1 MSNGLIGIRSDLN
14 DANAL
19 KSHINSDNSNIF
31 LTHLI
36 SSGSTK
42 KRYEYW
48 NNTQVEDEDTEKFL
62 ISPEVVNQIDYINS
76 LGAEILS
83 RNILLSREANPTLN
97 SYDVVPANFFKTD
110 FRNQVRESNE
120 FIDSDTFV
128 FTEEM
133 KRHAYRAYNK
143 WNSVIT
149 SLPDNDTDPSRK
161 ILTINHFQ
169 SLGANTL
176 GSVMTDATSYSSEE
190 PELASTQI
198 FKKYAKTGYNVSNI
212 HKYNDYIAD
221 PELFYHIQLHE
232 IGHIL
237 GIGTLW
243 HVDGSLKD
251 TPQGNSLLLKDRTDS
266 DGNLHDL
273 YTGAK
278 TLDVYKYY
286 NADGT
291 AMPDKNYIN
300 NDYSDVS
307 QCEGIPLEDYG
318 SSGTNGK
325 HPEEG
330 NRFNDTG
337 HQISDNNITIDGV
350 YYPGL
355 GHELMT
361 GFFDRS
367 NQMPLS
373 AISIGFLEDMGYGVD
388 YSKADE
394 YILGTGANNAL
405 ECVTSITFL
414 QIVETN
420 SGKKYVL
427 NNETTYNKDL
437 QYGFGKGTYIIKNVP
452 ETHPMAI
459 LNNGKT
465 DKITYSGDDN
475 NKNEA
480 VEILN
485 STADGIYDFYYGD
498 ITVTVLDDFDD
509 ISIYCQFHGYMGGE
523 NLFRYAEACQLDDP
537 INLVSGIVPN
547 WMQPEYYDSNSPLF
561 QSGKVTTTVN
571 PGDIKNSNS
580 AYSNKGITTLNPFR
594 SWCAPTAAA
603 CMLGHLNSNYTLPLN
618 VNIPGDGF
626 KAEETLASSTIFW
639 DSGNGWGDYL
649 LDGPNNRETVGANPT
664 INTDFGFYMNTN
676 NVGRDGTNGNS
687 PNGTLTINIFQ
698 GLKTFFE
705 IFGVTD
711 SFNQPIVGIVNLNP
725 LGLQGKIPDY
735 WLGKVLSLLNQE
747 KETEIFNT
755 IKHEIDN
762 NRTVLGC
769 FKYWSLTPSALGSFP
784 TQDKTIHFYDIAE
797 NVDVNEETG
806 EEYKFENLDNDNSL
820 GHTVCIIGYILADS
834 NHNTNWIIVRD
845 NQFSTE
851 PYVAIPFN
859 GTDSGNSTKGFSNLI
874 ACIFVN
880 PDDATQ
886 QPTSVTTTLVANY
899 IDNNL
904 RITTESLNDD
914 ILNIA
919 KNLKRSYDYVN
930 ELNVNLDNN
939 TITVELGNYNKDL
952 DISSCIE
959 EFDSYYSSDIND
971 PDPND
976 DTTVRS
982 LRCEI
987 TVDGYIKRKDF
998 FVKSLGNAIPYFG
1011 FYENTFNSIHDDI
1024 EGNQIENLDLN
1035 YEAEYRFVGA
1045 GAQSLQNYPF
1055 KIGVYPDTNTTD
1067 ILRLIQL
1074 SNGDLPVSDDG
1085 LHTMRANKEFIDDT
1099 DADKLSSMLGT
1110 EIDTLEWYDE
1120 DGNLLEN
1127 QSGSDISISGA
1138 DTKSNPNRITI
1149 KLKYRPLNYLGH
1161 KTTSRLFYRC
1171 ETNKSLNNQILIS
1184 TPHNVVK
1191 IFDYSLLDNKYRKD
1205 LVTNTT
1211 LFNGKGAI
1219 TSNMEEGQSLL
1230 EFNVDIRGFFIR
1242 AIQRIERLIVFSDEI
1257 LKKRK
1262 QEIDNGTIFNGN
1274 KLRIDPR
1281 GNIVGERE
1289 YKLSKVGLF
1298 EGQHLWKGMY
1308 MEVFATYTDSE
1319 SSTVAS
1325 AFNLS
1330 EFHGRSHSFGVDIN
1344 HSQYDVSLPSGK
1356 DDTITHELFHGLGII
1371 PSRTVYTDSSESNQ
1385 ILPKVTT
1392 ETMGPDV
1399 IDIGPDPIVEGDTL
1413 AFYPNDT
1420 YPELSAKYKEYT
1432 DSVTWTDWS
1441 DLYDEIKK
1449 GNNIQDGSKVP
1460 LENFGGQGTQGA
1472 HFERFGFFN
1481 DNGEIGS
1488 NTQFYLGA
1496 GNELMIGYI
1505 IRGLPTI
1512 ITGLTIG
1519 AAKAVI
1525 ENDGVKVF
1533 KTFRDDG
1540 EVVPFNATNEEMDT
1554 IPWHKSPNNVID
1566 PINFDRT
1573 RYNGNLDSFTN
1584 KTTSQFLRFNRFT
1597 NISRSSTNG
1606 INAISR
1612 IEDGTN
1618 DLPSI
1623 PMCNCGFGFNLPKI
1637 IFNEN

>member
-83 RNILLSREANPTLN
+83 RNILLSREANPTPN
-97 SYDVVPANFFKTD
+97 RYDVVPANFFKTD
-110 FRNQVRESNE
+110 FRNQVRELND

-143 WNSVIT
+143 WNSIIT
-149 SLPDNDTDPSRK
+149 SLPDNATDPSRQ
-161 ILTINHFQ
+161 ILTINYFQ

-251 TPQGNSLLLKDRTDS
+251 TPQGNSLLLKDQNDS

-278 TLDVYKYY
+278 ALDVYKYY

-307 QCEGIPLEDYG
+307 QCVGIPLEDYG

-355 GHELMT
+355 GHELTT
-361 GFFDRS
+361 GFFDGS

-394 YILGTGANNAL
+394 YILGTGANNVL

-498 ITVTVLDDFDD
+498 ITVTVLEDFDD
-509 ISIYCQFHGYMGGE
+509 ISIYCQFHRYMGGE

-547 WMQPEYYDSNSPLF
+547 WMQPEYYDSNSQLF

-571 PGDIKNSNS
+571 PGDIRNSNL
-580 AYSNKGITTLNPFR
+580 AYSNKGITSLNPFR

-603 CMLGHLNSNYTLPLN
+603 CMLGHLNNNYTLPLN
-618 VNIPGDGF
+618 VNILGDGF
-626 KAEETLASSTIFW
+626 KAEETLASSTIIW

-705 IFGVTD
+705 GFGVTE
-711 SFNQPIVGIVNLNP
+711 SFNQPIVGIVNINP
-725 LGLQGKIPDY
+725 LSRQGKMPDY
-735 WLGKVLSLLNQE
+735 WQGKALFILIQE
-747 KETEIFNT
+747 IETEIFNT

-806 EEYKFENLDNDNSL
+806 EEYKFENLDNNNSL

-859 GTDSGNSTKGFSNLI
+859 GTDSGNSTEGFSNLI

-886 QPTSVTTTLVANY
+886 QPPSVTNTIVASY

-919 KNLKRSYDYVN
+919 KNLKRTYDYVN
-930 ELNVNLDNN
+930 DLNVNLDNN
-939 TITVELGNYNKDL
+939 TITVQLGNYNKDL

-976 DTTVRS
+976 DTTVRR
-982 LRCEI
+982 LRCEV

-1067 ILRLIQL
+1067 ILRLIKL
-1074 SNGDLPVSDDG
+1074 SNGDSPVSGDG
-1085 LHTMRANKEFIDDT
+1085 LHTMRANKEFIDNT
-1099 DADKLSSMLGT
+1099 DADKLSCMLGT

-1120 DGNLLEN
+1120 DGNLLDN
-1127 QSGSDISISGA
+1127 QSGSDIRISAA
-1138 DTKSNPNRITI
+1138 DTKSKPNRITI

-1205 LVTNTT
+1205 TATNTT
-1211 LFNGKGAI
+1211 LFNGGEKI
-1219 TSNMEEGQSLL
+1219 TSDMESGQSLL
-1230 EFNVDIRGFFIR
+1230 EYDPDIRIFFIR
-1242 AIQRIERLIVFSDEI
+1242 AIQRIERLMVFSDET

-1262 QEIDNGTIFNGN
+1262 QEIDDNTIFSGDSIYGDNYGN
-1274 KLRIDPR
+1274 KR
-1281 GNIVGERE
+1281 
-1289 YKLSKVGLF
+1289 YKNSNVGLF

-1308 MEVFATYTDSE
+1308 MEQFNTYTNSKIGA
-1319 SSTVAS
+1319 VAS
-1325 AFNLS
+1325 AFNVS

-1344 HSQYDVSLPSGK
+1344 RFRYDGSLPSGK
-1356 DDTITHELFHGLGII
+1356 DDVITHELFHGLGII
-1371 PSRTVYTDSSESNQ
+1371 PSRKVYTDSSKTNQ
-1385 ILPKVTT
+1385 ILPKTTT
-1392 ETMGPDV
+1392 ETMGAG
-1399 IDIGPDPIVEGDTL
+1399 IINIGPDPIFEGNDV

-1420 YPELSAKYKEYT
+1420 YPELCAKYKEYT
-1432 DSVTWTDWS
+1432 DSVTWTDWTG
-1441 DLYDEIKK
+1441 LYDEITEV
-1449 GNNIQDGSKVP
+1449 NNIQDGSKVP
-1460 LENFGGQGTQGA
+1460 LENFGGESTSGA

-1505 IRGLPTI
+1505 IRGFPTI

-1554 IPWHKSPNNVID
+1554 IPWHKSPNRVIE

-1573 RYNGNLDSFTN
+1573 RYNGNLDSFTG
-1584 KTTSQFLRFNRFT
+1584 KTTSQFLEFNRFT
-1597 NISRSSTNG
+1597 NISQSSING

-1612 IEDGTN
+1612 IEAETN
-1618 DLPSI
+1618 DLPSRH
-1623 PMCNCGFGFNLPKI
+1623 MCNCGFGFNLPKI

>member
-1 MSNGLIGIRSDLN
+1 
-14 DANAL
+14 
-19 KSHINSDNSNIF
+19 
-31 LTHLI
+31 
-36 SSGSTK
+36 
-42 KRYEYW
+42 
-48 NNTQVEDEDTEKFL
+48 
-62 ISPEVVNQIDYINS
+62 
-76 LGAEILS
+76 
-83 RNILLSREANPTLN
+83 PTPN
-97 SYDVVPANFFKTD
+97 SYDVVPDNFFRTD
-110 FRNQVRESNE
+110 FRNQVREVTG

-128 FTEEM
+128 FTAEM
-133 KRHAYRAYNK
+133 KRQSYRAYNT
-143 WNSVIT
+143 WNSIIT
-149 SLPDNDTDPSRK
+149 SLPENDTDSSRQ

-169 SLGANTL
+169 SLGTNTL
-176 GSVMTDATSYSSEE
+176 GSAMTDATSYSSEE
-190 PELASTQI
+190 PDLASSQI
-198 FKKYAKTGYNVSNI
+198 FQKYALNGYNVSNI

-221 PELFYHIQLHE
+221 PELFYNIQLHE

-251 TPQGNSLLLKDRTDS
+251 TPEGNSLLLKDQTDS

-278 TLDVYKYY
+278 ALDVYNYY

-307 QCEGIPLEDYG
+307 QCVGIPLEDYG

-337 HQISDNNITIDGV
+337 HQISDNNITIGGV

-394 YILGTGANNAL
+394 YILGTGANNIL

-452 ETHPMAI
+452 DTHPMAI

-465 DKITYSGDDN
+465 DKITYSGNDN

-509 ISIYCQFHGYMGGE
+509 ISIYCQYHGYMGGE
-523 NLFRYAEACQLDDP
+523 NLFKYAEACQLDDP

-547 WMQPEYYDSNSPLF
+547 WMQPKYYDSNSPLV

-571 PGDIKNSNS
+571 PGDITNSNS
-580 AYSNKGITTLNPFR
+580 AYSNKGITTVNPFR

-626 KAEETLASSTIFW
+626 KAEETLASSTIVW

-649 LDGPNNRETVGANPT
+649 LDGPTNRETVGANPT
-664 INTDFGFYMNTN
+664 VNTDFGFYMNTN
-676 NVGRDGTNGNS
+676 NFGRDGTNGNS
-687 PNGTLTINIFQ
+687 PNGTLTINIFK
-698 GLKTFFE
+698 GLTSFYE
-705 IFGVTD
+705 GFGLTD
-711 SFNQPIVGIVNLNP
+711 PLNQPIVGIVNLNTP
-725 LGLQGKIPDY
+725 SSQGKIPDY
-735 WLGKVLSLLNQE
+735 WQGQQQGSMFSD
-747 KETEIFNT
+747 TEIFNT

-769 FKYWSLTPSALGSFP
+769 FKYWNLTPSALGSFP
-784 TQDKTIHFYDIAE
+784 TQDKTIHFYDIAGNI
-797 NVDVNEETG
+797 NVNQETG
-806 EEYKFENLDNDNSL
+806 EQYEFEIENENNSL

-834 NHNTNWIIVRD
+834 NHNTNWVIVRD
-845 NQFSTE
+845 NQSSTE

-859 GTDSGNSTKGFSNLI
+859 GTDSENSSEGFSNLI

-886 QPTSVTTTLVANY
+886 QPPSITNTIVANY
-899 IDNNL
+899 IDKNL

-919 KNLKRSYDYVN
+919 KNLKRTYDYVN
-930 ELNVNLDNN
+930 DLNVNLDNN
-939 TITVELGNYNKDL
+939 TITVQLGNYNKDL

-1011 FYENTFNSIHDDI
+1011 FYENTFNSIHDHN
-1024 EGNQIENLDLN
+1024 EENQIENLDLN

-1045 GAQSLQNYPF
+1045 DAQSLQNYPF

-1074 SNGDLPVSDDG
+1074 SDGDLSVSGDG
-1085 LHTMRANKEFIDDT
+1085 LHTMRANKEFINDT

-1110 EIDTLEWYDE
+1110 EIDTLEWYNE
-1120 DGNLLEN
+1120 DGNLLED

-1138 DTKSNPNRITI
+1138 DTKSIPNRITI

-1191 IFDYSLLDNKYRKD
+1191 IFDYSLLDNKYI
-1205 LVTNTT
+1205 
-1211 LFNGKGAI
+1211 NGGEII
-1219 TSNMEEGQSLL
+1219 TSDMESGQSLL
-1230 EFNVDIRGFFIR
+1230 EYDPEIRTFFIR
-1242 AIQRIERLIVFSDEI
+1242 AIQRIERLIVFSNEI
-1257 LKKRK
+1257 LQKRK
-1262 QEIDNGTIFNGN
+1262 QEIDDDTIFTGSS
-1274 KLRIDPR
+1274 IYGPSY
-1281 GNIVGERE
+1281 GNIL
-1289 YKLSKVGLF
+1289 YKNSNVGLF

-1308 MEVFATYTDSE
+1308 MERFNTYTDSN
-1319 SSTVAS
+1319 TRRVAS
-1325 AFNLS
+1325 AFNVT
-1330 EFHGRSHSFGVDIN
+1330 EWHGRSHSFAVSIN
-1344 HSQYDVSLPSGK
+1344 LANYSNYKPQSK

-1371 PSRTVYTDSSESNQ
+1371 PSRKVYTDNDGINQ

-1392 ETMGPDV
+1392 ETMGADV
-1399 IDIGPDPIVEGDTL
+1399 VPIGPDPILEGNDL
-1413 AFYPNDT
+1413 AFYPNDS
-1420 YPELSAKYKEYT
+1420 YPELCAKYKEYT
-1432 DSVTWTDWS
+1432 DSVNWIDWTTVN
-1441 DLYDEIKK
+1441 YDTITI
-1449 GNNIQDGSKVP
+1449 NQASNIQDGSKVP
-1460 LENFGGQGTQGA
+1460 LENYGGEGTAGF
-1472 HFERFGFFN
+1472 HFERYGFFN

-1496 GNELMIGYI
+1496 GNELMNGSIQGSPF
-1505 IRGLPTI
+1505 GI

-1525 ENDGVKVF
+1525 ETDGVKVF

-1540 EVVPFNATNEEMDT
+1540 EVVPVNATNDEMDT
-1554 IPWHKSPNNVID
+1554 IPWHKWPSDVIAPTKLNGTVDDNNKI
-1566 PINFDRT
+1566 
-1573 RYNGNLDSFTN
+1573 
-1584 KTTSQFLRFNRFT
+1584 TSQFLLFNQPT
-1597 NISRSSTNG
+1597 TSRSTANG
-1606 INAISR
+1606 INTISR
-1612 IEDGTN
+1612 IEAEGN
-1618 DLPSI
+1618 DLPSRHI
-1623 PMCNCGFGFNLPKI
+1623 CKCGFGFNVPKI
-1637 IFNEN
+1637 ILNQN

>member
-1 MSNGLIGIRSDLN
+1 MSNGLIGVRSDLT

-36 SSGSTK
+36 SSGSTR

-83 RNILLSREANPTLN
+83 RNILLSREANPTPN
-97 SYDVVPANFFKTD
+97 IYDVVPANFFRTD
-110 FRNQVRESNE
+110 FRNQVREVTD

-133 KRHAYRAYNK
+133 KRQAYRAYNK
-143 WNSVIT
+143 WNSIIT
-149 SLPDNDTDPSRK
+149 SLPDNATDPSRQ

-176 GSVMTDATSYSSEE
+176 GSAMTDATSYSSEE
-190 PELASTQI
+190 PDLASTQI
-198 FKKYAKTGYNVSNI
+198 FQKYAKTGYNVSNI

-221 PELFYHIQLHE
+221 PELFYNIQLHE

-243 HVDGSLKD
+243 HEDGSLKD
-251 TPQGNSLLLKDRTDS
+251 TPEGNSLLLKDQTDS

-278 TLDVYKYY
+278 ALDVYKYY

-291 AMPDKNYIN
+291 PMPDKNYIN
-300 NDYSDVS
+300 NDYSGVT
-307 QCEGIPLEDYG
+307 QCVGIPLEDYG

-337 HQISDNNITIDGV
+337 HQISDNNITIDSV

-355 GHELMT
+355 GQELMT
-361 GFFDRS
+361 GFFDQS

-523 NLFRYAEACQLDDP
+523 NLFKYAEACQLDDP

-561 QSGKVTTTVN
+561 QLGKVTTTVN
-571 PGDIKNSNS
+571 PGDITNSNS

-626 KAEETLASSTIFW
+626 KAEETLASSTIDW

-649 LDGPNNRETVGANPT
+649 LDGPTNRETVGANPT
-664 INTDFGFYMNTN
+664 VNTDFGFYMNTN
-676 NVGRDGTNGNS
+676 NFGRDGTNGNS
-687 PNGTLTINIFQ
+687 PNGTLTINIFK
-698 GLKTFFE
+698 GLTSFYE
-705 IFGVTD
+705 GFGLTD
-711 SFNQPIVGIVNLNP
+711 PLNQPIVGIVNLNTQSS
-725 LGLQGKIPDY
+725 QGKIPDY
-735 WLGKVLSLLNQE
+735 WQGKHQGSMFSD
-747 KETEIFNT
+747 TEIFNT

-769 FKYWSLTPSALGSFP
+769 FKYWNLTPSALGSFP
-784 TQDKTIHFYDIAE
+784 TQDKTIHFYDIAG
-797 NVDVNEETG
+797 NINVNEETG
-806 EEYKFENLDNDNSL
+806 EQYVFENDNENNSL

-845 NQFSTE
+845 NQSFTE

-859 GTDSGNSTKGFSNLI
+859 GTDSGNSSEGFSNLI
-874 ACIFVN
+874 ASLFVN
-880 PDDATQ
+880 PDNATQ
-886 QPTSVTTTLVANY
+886 QPPSVTNTIVANY

-904 RITTESLNDD
+904 RITTESLDND

-930 ELNVNLDNN
+930 DLNINLDNK
-939 TITVELGNYNKDL
+939 TITVELGNYNKDV

-959 EFDSYYSSDIND
+959 ELDSYYSSDIND

-976 DTTVRS
+976 DTTVRR

-998 FVKSLGNAIPYFG
+998 FVKSLGNSIPYFG

-1024 EGNQIENLDLN
+1024 EGSQIENLDLN

-1055 KIGVYPDTNTTD
+1055 KIGIYPDTNTTD

-1074 SNGDLPVSDDG
+1074 SDGDLPVSGDG

-1138 DTKSNPNRITI
+1138 DTKSTPNRITI

-1205 LVTNTT
+1205 TATNTS
-1211 LFNGKGAI
+1211 LFNGGERI
-1219 TSNMEEGQSLL
+1219 TSDMESGQSLL
-1230 EFNVDIRGFFIR
+1230 EYDPEIRSFFIR
-1242 AIQRIERLIVFSDEI
+1242 AIQRIERLLVFSNEI
-1257 LKKRK
+1257 LQKRK
-1262 QEIDNGTIFNGN
+1262 QEIDDDTIFTGDS
-1274 KLRIDPR
+1274 IYGPSY
-1281 GNIVGERE
+1281 GNIL
-1289 YKLSKVGLF
+1289 YKNSNVGLF

-1308 MEVFATYTDSE
+1308 MERFNTYTDSD
-1319 SSTVAS
+1319 SRTIAS
-1325 AFNLS
+1325 AFNVS
-1330 EFHGRSHSFGVDIN
+1330 EWHGRSHSFGVNIN
-1344 HSQYDVSLPSGK
+1344 LANYSNSGTASK

-1371 PSRTVYTDSSESNQ
+1371 PSRRVYTDNDGTNQ
-1385 ILPKVTT
+1385 ILPKTTT

-1399 IDIGPDPIVEGDTL
+1399 VPIGPDPILEGDKL
-1413 AFYPNDT
+1413 AFYPNDS
-1420 YPELSAKYKEYT
+1420 YPELCAKYKEYT
-1432 DSVTWTDWS
+1432 DSITWIDWTAI
-1441 DLYDEIKK
+1441 DYDTITINEAS
-1449 GNNIQDGSKVP
+1449 NIQDGSKVP
-1460 LENFGGQGTQGA
+1460 LENFGGQGTAGA

-1496 GNELMIGYI
+1496 GNELMNGSIQGFPF
-1505 IRGLPTI
+1505 GI

-1525 ENDGVKVF
+1525 ETDGVKVF

-1540 EVVPFNATNEEMDT
+1540 EVVPVNATNEEMDT
-1554 IPWHKSPNNVID
+1554 IPWHKWPNNVIA
-1566 PINFDRT
+1566 PTNFSGTQND
-1573 RYNGNLDSFTN
+1573 NG
-1584 KTTSQFLRFNRFT
+1584 KITSQFLLFNRPT
-1597 NISRSSTNG
+1597 TSRSTANG
-1606 INAISR
+1606 INTISR
-1612 IEDGTN
+1612 IEAEGN
-1618 DLPSI
+1618 DLPSRHI
-1623 PMCNCGFGFNLPKI
+1623 CKCGFGFNVPKI